1 VVAPQHPDT
10 DSDGTPD
17 YQEPNGTPVT
27 GTDTDGDGILD
38 PVDGAPAT
46 YGDAPTAVKL
56 SPKVFLMG
64 AYNQTTSLMR
74 DNLRACNLIPLAQ
87 PYSLPA
93 YSDNAYSGTETTT
106 AAVLAVTGNDAIVDW
121 VLVELR
127 SASNPAT
134 VVATRAALVQRDG
147 DVVDVDG
154 VSAVTFSSAAP
165 ASYYVAIK
173 HRNHLGVMSAT
184 AQPLSTITTIVDFTV
199 ATTATY
205 QLTGAAASAYPQKS
219 FGTRRA
225 LWASNVQKETG
236 IWRVIYQG
244 PNNEVTPVYLK
255 TLSAPGNTGFNAN
268 YILSGYLREDVNM
281 DCNTIYQGPN
291 NEIDVIYFEVMLHPE
306 NAGFNANFVINQQ
319 IP

>member
-1 VVAPQHPDT
+1 
-10 DSDGTPD
+10 
-17 YQEPNGTPVT
+17 
-27 GTDTDGDGILD
+27 
-38 PVDGAPAT
+38 
-46 YGDAPTAVKL
+46 
-56 SPKVFLMG
+56 
-64 AYNQTTSLMR
+64 
-74 DNLRACNLIPLAQ
+74 
-87 PYSLPA
+87 
-93 YSDNAYSGTETTT
+93 
-106 AAVLAVTGNDAIVDW
+106 
-121 VLVELR
+121 
-127 SASNPAT
+127 
-134 VVATRAALVQRDG
+134 
-147 DVVDVDG
+147 
-154 VSAVTFSSAAP
+154 
-165 ASYYVAIK
+165 
-173 HRNHLGVMSAT
+173 MSAT